1 MIKLDHL
8 SLPVR
13 DWRASRDWYADVL
26 GLRVEFE
33 IAERQTVA
41 MQDEFDF
48 TVFFS
53 SGDAT
58 AGRPSCVLTFQVDD
72 VEAMHAALAAR
83 GVVFVH
89 PPQRVFWGYGA
100 ELCDPD
106 GYRVWLYDARTMRD
120 KGGG

>member
-1 MIKLDHL
+1 VIKLDHL

-13 DWRASRDWYADVL
+13 DWCVSRDWYRDVL

-48 TVFFS
+48 TVFLS
-53 SGDAT
+53 SAEPT
-58 AGRPSCVLTFQVDD
+58 SVRPGCVLTFQVDD
-72 VEAMHAALAAR
+72 VEATHAALAAR
-83 GVVFVH
+83 GVAFVH
-89 PPQRVFWGYGA
+89 PPQRVLWGYGA

-106 GYRVWLYDARTMRD
+106 GYRIWLYDARTMRD